1 MINTKILKFKMP
13 KMNSMKR
20 LLILFTCI
28 LLSFLDIQAQKPTQN
43 IRGVVMDAET
53 KKTLPGANIILVGK
67 NKGTSTDA
75 EGKFILEDVEV
86 GRHELK
92 VSFIGYEKKI
102 IPEILLSSGSEKVL
116 EIKME
121 PTAQEMEEVIVK
133 PKIRKDRPM
142 NSMATVSARTFSVE
156 EAGRYAGAIDDPGR
170 MAGNFAG
177 VTTVAPN
184 VNAIVVRGNAPKGLS
199 WRLEGVDIPVP
210 SHFSGSNVVGG
221 GGLTVFSSQMLA
233 NSDFYTGAFPAEYGN
248 ATAGVFDMKLRNGN
262 NREHEYAFQLGV
274 QGIEAAAEGP
284 FSENGTGSYLVNYRY
299 STMALIFPLL
309 PETNYTDEFPIY
321 QDLSFKLNFPAGKA
335 GKFSLWGIG
344 GLSKSTMRGSD
355 DPDDWIYPAN
365 RDKMNFHY
373 NMGAMGFSHSR
384 SLSDNTYLRSTLS
397 LNGSEHMYDEKS
409 RLDSLQPSTLFPL
422 HKTQMIENKVT
433 LTSEL
438 THVFNP
444 HLTIKGGVDASNLMY
459 HLQGNARNYTAGT
472 FPEIMDANGNS
483 WLLESYVQGKYKLT
497 QKLFF
502 TAGVNASWFEINDG
516 YTIEPRISGSWQF
529 HENHQLSLG
538 YGNHSQTEPL
548 FVYFVTEENSTTGAM
563 QYPNKNLGRMRA
575 HHFVLGYDWSI
586 TKNLRMK
593 IEPYYQFLYDVPV
606 VDGTA
611 YSMINFM
618 SDWTFDKELEN
629 TGTGTNR
636 GIDLTLERFLK
647 NGLYFMT
654 TASIYESEYTGGDDV
669 TRRTRYDGGYV
680 VNLLGGKEWV
690 INDKNMLSLNLKFT
704 FMGPYWHH
712 PVNKSATH
720 LQEMIVYA
728 ENKPFSYRNSD
739 IESMTDLTVN
749 YHINGTNTSSIF
761 SVQVKNIVGK
771 QYMGKMYNLEEQQIE
786 KDFFTSPVPFIHYK
800 IEF

>member
-1 MINTKILKFKMP
+1 MQKILF
-13 KMNSMKR
+13 
-20 LLILFTCI
+20 IVTCI
-28 LLSFLDIQAQKPTQN
+28 LLATFSLQAQKPTQN
-43 IRGVVMDAET
+43 IRGVVIDAAT
-53 KKTLPGANIILVGK
+53 KKTLPGANVILVGA
-67 NKGTSTDA
+67 NKGASTDT

-86 GRHELK
+86 GRHELE

-102 IPEILLSSGSEKVL
+102 IPELLLGSGSEKVL
-116 EIKME
+116 EIKLE
-121 PTAQEMEEVIVK
+121 PTPEEIEEVVVK
-133 PKIRKDRPM
+133 PQIRKDRPT

-156 EAGRYAGAIDDPGR
+156 EASRYAGAIDDPGR

-199 WRLEGVDIPVP
+199 WRLEGIDIPVP

-248 ATAGVFDMKLRNGN
+248 ATAGVFDMQLRNGN
-262 NREHEYAFQLGV
+262 SHDHEYAFQVGV

-284 FSENGTGSYLVNYRY
+284 FSKNGAGSYLVNYRY

-309 PETNYTDEFPIY
+309 PETNYSDELPIY
-321 QDLSFKLNFPAGKA
+321 QDLSFKLNLPAGKA
-335 GKFSLWGIG
+335 GTFSLWGIG
-344 GLSKSTMRGSD
+344 GLSKSTMQGSD
-355 DPDDWIYPAN
+355 DTDNWTYPAN
-365 RDKMNFHY
+365 RDKMKFHY
-373 NMGAMGFSHSR
+373 NMGATGLSHSK
-384 SLSDNTYLRSTLS
+384 SLSDNTYLHSTLS
-397 LNGSEHMYDEKS
+397 LNGSEHLYNEKS

-422 HKTQMIENKVT
+422 HKTQMIESKVA
-433 LTSEL
+433 LTSRL

-459 HLQGNARNYTAGT
+459 QLQGNARNYVAGT
-472 FPEIMDANGNS
+472 FPEIMDASGNS
-483 WLLESYVQGKYKLT
+483 WLLEGYVQGKYKLT
-497 QKLFF
+497 RDLFF
-502 TAGVNASWFEINDG
+502 TAGVNASWFEVNDEF
-516 YTIEPRISGSWQF
+516 TNEPRISGSWQF
-529 HENHQLSLG
+529 HENHQLTLG

-548 FVYFVTEENSTTGAM
+548 FVYFVTEGNTSTGSPR
-563 QYPNKNLGRMRA
+563 YPNKNLGRMRA

-593 IEPYYQFLYDVPV
+593 IEPYYQRLYNVPV

-618 SDWTFDKELEN
+618 SDWTFDKRLEN
-629 TGTGTNR
+629 SGTGTNM
-636 GIDLTLERFLK
+636 GVDITLERFLK

-654 TASIYESEYTGGDDV
+654 TASIYDSKYTGGDNV

-690 INDKNMLSLNLKFT
+690 IKDKNMLSLNLKFT

-712 PVNKSATH
+712 PVDEQATD
-720 LQEMIVYA
+720 LQEMVVYA
-728 ENKPFSYRNSD
+728 ENKPFTYRNTD
-739 IESMTDLTVN
+739 LEAMTDLTVN
-749 YHINGTNTSSIF
+749 YRINGTNASSIF
-761 SVQVKNIVGK
+761 SLQVKNIVGK

-786 KDFFTSPVPFIHYK
+786 NDFFTSPVPFVSYK
-800 IEF
+800 LEF

>member
-1 MINTKILKFKMP
+1 MS
-13 KMNSMKR
+13 KMNSMKK

-86 GRHELK
+86 GRHELE

-121 PTAQEMEEVIVK
+121 PTPQEMEEVVVK
-133 PKIRKDRPM
+133 PKIRKDRPT

-156 EAGRYAGAIDDPGR
+156 EASRYAGAIDDPGR

-262 NREHEYAFQLGV
+262 SNEHEYAFQLGV

-284 FSENGTGSYLVNYRY
+284 FSKNGTGSYLVNYRY

-344 GLSKSTMRGSD
+344 GLSKSTMQGSD

-397 LNGSEHMYDEKS
+397 LNGSEHMYNEKS

-422 HKTQMIENKVT
+422 HKTQMIESKVA

-459 HLQGNARNYTAGT
+459 HLQGNARNYAAGT

-548 FVYFVTEENSTTGAM
+548 FVYFVTEENSTTGAT

-586 TKNLRMK
+586 TKNLRLK

-618 SDWTFDKELEN
+618 SDWTFDKKLEN
-629 TGTGTNR
+629 TGTGNNM
-636 GIDLTLERFLK
+636 GIDITLERFLK

-654 TASIYESEYTGGDDV
+654 TASIYDSEYTGGDGE

-690 INDKNMLSLNLKFT
+690 INDKNMLSMNLKFT

-786 KDFFTSPVPFIHYK
+786 NDFFTSPVPFVSYK

>member
-1 MINTKILKFKMP
+1 
-13 KMNSMKR
+13 MKR
-20 LLILFTCI
+20 IVFTSICILFTT
-28 LLSFLDIQAQKPTQN
+28 LTIQAQNPSQN
-43 IRGVVMDAET
+43 IRGVVIDATT
-53 KKTLPGANIILVGK
+53 KKTLPGANIILVDE
-67 NKGTSTDA
+67 NKGTSTDT

-86 GRHELK
+86 GRHELE
-92 VSFIGYEKKI
+92 VSFIGYETKI
-102 IPEILLSSGSEKVL
+102 IPELLLTSGSEKVL
-116 EIKME
+116 EIKLE
-121 PTAQEMEEVIVK
+121 PTPEEIEEVVVK
-133 PKIRKDRPM
+133 PQIRKDRPT

-156 EAGRYAGAIDDPGR
+156 EASRYAGAIDDPGR

-184 VNAIVVRGNAPKGLS
+184 VNAIVVRGNAPKNLS

-262 NREHEYAFQLGV
+262 SQVHEYAFQVGV

-299 STMALIFPLL
+299 SSMALIFPLL
-309 PETNYTDEFPIY
+309 PETNNTDELPIY
-321 QDLSFKLNFPAGKA
+321 QDLSFKLNLPAGKA
-335 GKFSLWGIG
+335 GTFSLWGIG
-344 GLSKSTMRGSD
+344 GLSKSKMKGSD
-355 DPDDWIYPAN
+355 DTEDWKYPAN

-373 NMGAMGFSHSR
+373 NMGAAGLSHSKNI
-384 SLSDNTYLRSTLS
+384 SDNTYLHSTLS
-397 LNGSEHMYDEKS
+397 LNGYEHLYNEKS

-422 HKTQMIENKVT
+422 HKTQMIESKLA
-433 LTSEL
+433 LTSRL

-444 HLTIKGGVDASNLMY
+444 NLTIKGGVDASNLMY
-459 HLQGNARNYTAGT
+459 QLQGNARNYVAGT
-472 FPEIMDANGNS
+472 FPEIMDASGNS
-483 WLLESYVQGKYKLT
+483 WLLEGYVQGKYKLT
-497 QKLFF
+497 RNLFF
-502 TAGVNASWFEINDG
+502 TAGVNASWFEVNNE

-548 FVYFVTEENSTTGAM
+548 FVYFVTEENASNGTVR
-563 QYPNKNLGRMRA
+563 YPNKNLGRMQA

-586 TKNLRMK
+586 RKNLRMK
-593 IEPYYQFLYDVPV
+593 IEPYYQLLYDVPV

-618 SDWTFDKELEN
+618 SDWTFDKKLEN
-629 TGTGTNR
+629 TGTGTNM
-636 GIDLTLERFLK
+636 GVDITLERFLK
-647 NGLYFMT
+647 NELYFMT
-654 TASIYESEYTGGDDV
+654 TASIYNSKYTGGDEV
-669 TRRTRYDGGYV
+669 TRRTRYNGGYV

-690 INDKNMLSLNLKFT
+690 IKDKNMLSLNLKFT

-712 PVNKSATH
+712 PVDDAATN
-720 LQEMIVYA
+720 LQEMVVYA
-728 ENKPFSYRNSD
+728 ENKPFTYRNSD
-739 IESMTDLTVN
+739 LEAMTDLTVN
-749 YHINGTNTSSIF
+749 YRINGTNASSIF
-761 SVQVKNIVGK
+761 SLQVKNLVGK
-771 QYMGKMYNLEEQQIE
+771 QYMGKNYNLEEQQIE
-786 KDFFTSPVPFIHYK
+786 NDFFTSAVPFISYK

>member
-1 MINTKILKFKMP
+1 MQK
-13 KMNSMKR
+13 
-20 LLILFTCI
+20 LLYSVTFI
-28 LLSFLDIQAQKPTQN
+28 LLAISSIHAQKPTQN
-43 IRGVVMDAET
+43 IRGVVIDAAT
-53 KKTLPGANIILVGK
+53 KKTLPGANVILVGE
-67 NKGTSTDA
+67 NKGTSTDT
-75 EGKFILEDVEV
+75 EGQFILEDVEV
-86 GRHELK
+86 GRHELE

-102 IPEILLSSGSEKVL
+102 IPELLLSSGSEKVL
-116 EIKME
+116 EIKLE
-121 PTAQEMEEVIVK
+121 PAPEEIEQVVVK
-133 PKIRKDRPM
+133 PQIRKDRPT

-156 EAGRYAGAIDDPGR
+156 EASRYAGAIDDPGR

-262 NREHEYAFQLGV
+262 SQKHEYAFQVGV

-309 PETNYTDEFPIY
+309 PETNYSDELPIY
-321 QDLSFKLNFPAGKA
+321 QDLSFKLNLPTGKA
-335 GKFSLWGIG
+335 GTFSLWGIG
-344 GLSKSTMRGSD
+344 GLSKSTMKGSD
-355 DPDDWIYPAN
+355 DPDDWTYPAN
-365 RDKMNFHY
+365 RDKMNFNY
-373 NMGAMGFSHSR
+373 NMGATGLSHSK
-384 SLSDNTYLRSTLS
+384 SLSDNTYLHSTLS
-397 LNGSEHMYDEKS
+397 LNGSEHLYNEKS
-409 RLDSLQPSTLFPL
+409 RLDSMEPSKLFPL
-422 HKTQMIENKVT
+422 HKSEMVQSKVS
-433 LTSEL
+433 LTSQL

-444 HLTIKGGVDASNLMY
+444 HLTIKGGIDASNLMY
-459 HLQGNARNYTAGT
+459 QLQGNARNYTGGT
-472 FPEIMDANGNS
+472 FPEIMDASGNS
-483 WLLESYVQGKYKLT
+483 WLLEGYVQGKYKLT
-497 QKLFF
+497 RNLFF
-502 TAGVNASWFEINDG
+502 TAGVNASWFEVNDG

-529 HENHQLSLG
+529 HKNHQLSLG

-548 FVYFVTEENSTTGAM
+548 FVYFVTEENTSTGATS
-563 QYPNKNLGRMRA
+563 YPNKNLGRMRA

-618 SDWTFDKELEN
+618 SDWTFDKRLEN
-629 TGTGTNR
+629 TGTGTNM
-636 GIDLTLERFLK
+636 GVDITIERFLK

-654 TASIYESEYTGGDDV
+654 TASIYDSKYTGGDDV
-669 TRRTRYDGGYV
+669 TRRTRYNGGYV

-712 PVNKSATH
+712 PVDEQATE
-720 LQEMIVYA
+720 LQEMVVYA
-728 ENKPFSYRNSD
+728 ENKPFTYRNSD
-739 IESMTDLTVN
+739 LEAMTDLTVN
-749 YHINGTNTSSIF
+749 YRINGTNASSIF
-761 SVQVKNIVGK
+761 SLQVKNLVGK
-771 QYMGKMYNLEEQQIE
+771 QYMGKMYNLEERQIE
-786 KDFFTSPVPFIHYK
+786 KDFFTSPVPFVSYK
-800 IEF
+800 LEF

>member
-1 MINTKILKFKMP
+1 MINTKIFKIKMP

-28 LLSFLDIQAQKPTQN
+28 LLSFFDIQAQKPTQN

-53 KKTLPGANIILVGK
+53 EKTLPGANIILVGK
-67 NKGTSTDA
+67 NKGTSTDT

-121 PTAQEMEEVIVK
+121 PTPQEMEEVVVK

-274 QGIEAAAEGP
+274 QGIEASAEGP

-309 PETNYTDEFPIY
+309 PETNYAD
-321 QDLSFKLNFPAGKA
+321 
-335 GKFSLWGIG
+335 
-344 GLSKSTMRGSD
+344 
-355 DPDDWIYPAN
+355 
-365 RDKMNFHY
+365 
-373 NMGAMGFSHSR
+373 
-384 SLSDNTYLRSTLS
+384 
-397 LNGSEHMYDEKS
+397 
-409 RLDSLQPSTLFPL
+409 
-422 HKTQMIENKVT
+422 
-433 LTSEL
+433 
-438 THVFNP
+438 
-444 HLTIKGGVDASNLMY
+444 DASNLMY
-459 HLQGNARNYTAGT
+459 HLQGNARNYAAGT

-606 VDGTA
+606 DRRHRL
-611 YSMINFM
+611 FH
-618 SDWTFDKELEN
+618 DQLHERL
-629 TGTGTNR
+629 
-636 GIDLTLERFLK
+636 DL
-647 NGLYFMT
+647 
-654 TASIYESEYTGGDDV
+654 
-669 TRRTRYDGGYV
+669 
-680 VNLLGGKEWV
+680 
-690 INDKNMLSLNLKFT
+690 
-704 FMGPYWHH
+704 
-712 PVNKSATH
+712 
-720 LQEMIVYA
+720 
-728 ENKPFSYRNSD
+728 
-739 IESMTDLTVN
+739 
-749 YHINGTNTSSIF
+749 
-761 SVQVKNIVGK
+761 
-771 QYMGKMYNLEEQQIE
+771 
-786 KDFFTSPVPFIHYK
+786 
-800 IEF
+800 